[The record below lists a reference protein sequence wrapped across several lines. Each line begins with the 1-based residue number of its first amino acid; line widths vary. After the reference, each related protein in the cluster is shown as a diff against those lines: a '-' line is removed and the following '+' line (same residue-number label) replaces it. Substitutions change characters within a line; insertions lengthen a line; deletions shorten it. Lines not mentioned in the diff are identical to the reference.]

1 MAAKTLKVH
10 APAKINLSLR
20 VVSVR
25 ADGYHELRTIFQ
37 SIALHD
43 TLTIRAER
51 GPFRFEADDPACPG
65 DPTNLVWRAVEQLWA
80 TAGRRGAVTGLAIRL
95 TKRIPMQAGLGGGSS
110 DGAAAIR
117 AVGAL
122 LRVSPAR
129 QRAVAMSLGAD
140 VPYFLEGGTALGLGR
155 GDRLYPLIDHP
166 STWVVLVL
174 PSFGVSTKDAFGWW
188 DESGAAEP
196 EGPEP
201 GNDLQ
206 APVAARHPEINRIAK
221 ALGRAGASYAAMSGS
236 GSAVF
241 GLFQRRGDAERA
253 ATDLAGRG
261 RRALVS
267 RTLDRA
273 SYQRLAG
280 VRGHRI
286 HLPIAPRSVD
296 HA

>member
-20 VVSVR
+20 VVAVR

-65 DPTNLVWRAVEQLWA
+65 DSTNLVWRAVEQVWA
-80 TAGRRGAVTGLAIRL
+80 AAGRRGAVKGLAIRL

-129 QRAVAMSLGAD
+129 QHAVAASLGAD
-140 VPYFLEGGTALGLGR
+140 VPYFLQGGTALGLGR
-155 GDRLYPLIDHP
+155 GDRLYPLIDQP
-166 STWVVLVL
+166 SSWIALVL
-174 PSFGVSTKDAFGWW
+174 PNFGVSTTDAFGWW
-188 DESGAAEP
+188 DDAGTGASES
-196 EGPEP
+196 PEP

-206 APVAARHPEINRIAK
+206 APVAARHPEINRIAT
-221 ALGRAGASYAAMSGS
+221 ALTRAGASYAAMSGS

-241 GLFQRRGDAERA
+241 GLFKRRVDAQRA
-253 ATDLAGRG
+253 AASLAGRR
-261 RRALVS
+261 RRALVT

-280 VRGHRI
+280 LRGHRI

>member
-1 MAAKTLKVH
+1 MAARTSIAARTVKVH
-10 APAKINLSLR
+10 APAKVNLSLR
-20 VVSVR
+20 VVAVR

-43 TLTIRAER
+43 TLTVRAER

-65 DPTNLVWRAVEQLWA
+65 DSTNLVWRAVEHLWA
-80 TAGRRGAVTGLAIRL
+80 AAGRRGAVRDLAIRL

-129 QRAVAMSLGAD
+129 QHAVAVSLGAD

-155 GDRLYPLIDHP
+155 GDRLYPLIGQP
-166 STWVVLVL
+166 STWIALVL
-174 PSFGVSTKDAFGWW
+174 PSFGVSTQDAFGWW
-188 DESGAAEP
+188 DELGTPAPAS
-196 EGPEP
+196 PEP

-206 APVAARHPEINRIAK
+206 APVAAHYPEINRIAW
-221 ALGRAGASYAAMSGS
+221 ALNRAGASYSAMSGS
-236 GSAVF
+236 GAAVF
-241 GLFQRRGDAERA
+241 GLFRRRVDAERA
-253 ATDLAGRG
+253 AGELAGRG
-261 RRALVS
+261 RRALVT
-267 RTLDRA
+267 RTIDRA

-280 VRGHRI
+280 LRTR
-286 HLPIAPRSVD
+286 
-296 HA
+296 